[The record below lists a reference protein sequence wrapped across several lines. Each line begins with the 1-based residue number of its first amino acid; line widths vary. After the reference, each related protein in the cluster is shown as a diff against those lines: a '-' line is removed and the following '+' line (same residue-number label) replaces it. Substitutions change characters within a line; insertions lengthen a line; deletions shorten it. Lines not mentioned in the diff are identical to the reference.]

1 MGKKK
6 GGTVATTEA
15 VYRVQ
20 FFDANW
26 NECEFLRREGPMPKM
41 LLEIAMWVRS
51 RENDQNDNDM
61 IVFSIYYN
69 VPFITVEEITHGKTE
84 KRAYCRDEWAPSE
97 RGESP
102 GSPDIAGSH

>member
-6 GGTVATTEA
+6 GGTVATTET

-51 RENDQNDNDM
+51 REQDQNDNDM

-69 VPFITVEEITHGKTE
+69 VPFITVEEITYGKE
-84 KRAYCRDEWAPSE
+84 NKRTCGGGEWSPAE
-97 RGESP
+97 RCESP
-102 GSPDIAGSH
+102 SSPDITGSH